1 MIFRAK
7 NKERENMSQRRRL
20 SDVLGI
26 SQQDALERAWQSTQA
41 AKERSPIPA
50 GVYETYVTD
59 GRLFTSNRGTAG
71 YKLEFEICRGDYA
84 GRKVW
89 HDLWLTPAA
98 LALSKRDLQKL
109 GITTLDQ
116 LEQPLPQGIKCRVKI
131 VTRQN
136 DSGETYNVVRDFD
149 VIGVEPPA
157 TDPFAPESQADDSG
171 GDGGTWE
178 VRV

>member
-1 MIFRAK
+1 M
-7 NKERENMSQRRRL
+7 ERGRL
-20 SDVLGI
+20 SDVLG
-26 SQQDALERAWQSTQA
+26 SQNQDALQRAWESTQA

-50 GVYETYVTD
+50 GVYETYATD

-71 YKLEFEICRGDYA
+71 YKLKFEICRGDYA

-98 LALSKRDLQKL
+98 LALSKRDLHKL

-116 LEQPLPQGIKCRVKI
+116 LEQRLPPGIKCRVKI

-136 DSGETYNVVRDFD
+136 DSGDTYNVVRSFE
-149 VIGVEPPA
+149 VIGIEAPHA
-157 TDPFAPESQADDSG
+157 DPFAPGGSADDTTEG
-171 GDGGTWE
+171 GEW
-178 VRV
+178 